1 MVTTPVTS
9 VVPVPGQPDFAAW
22 ASHLDKLHARLSPH
36 FYRLESRRRVLAYLK
51 GLLSEAKRK
60 NGWQLAEQAGE
71 LTPDGMQRFLNLA
84 VWDADTVR
92 DELRSYAVEHLGH
105 QHSVAVLD
113 ETGFLKQGKRSVG
126 VQRQYSGTAGRIEN
140 CQVAVFLSYT
150 TAKGFC
156 FIDRELYL
164 PKEWTEDRPR
174 CKQAGVPDSVPF
186 ATKPQLA
193 RSMLQRAY
201 QAGVRFGWVSADTVY
216 GGDKELR
223 VWLEEQRQAYVL
235 AVACTQKV
243 CVQTEDGPRRLAAE
257 QVLAIVGGTWHRL
270 SCSDGAKGPREYDWA
285 WVALSEDVP
294 EGFDRWLLVRRSIA
308 RSQELAYYLVSA
320 SEMTSLQQAV
330 SVAGSRWSIEVGFA
344 QTKDELGLDQYQV
357 RRWDAWYRHITL
369 VLLAQAL
376 LCVIRL
382 QANDERRQKRGTQVR
397 N

>member
-1 MVTTPVTS
+1 MAITAVAS
-9 VVPVPGQPDFAAW
+9 VVQALPEQPDFAAW
-22 ASHLDKLHARLSPH
+22 ADHLDKLQARISPH

-51 GLLSEAKRK
+51 GLLSDTKRK

-84 VWDADTVR
+84 VWDADAVR
-92 DELRSYAVEHLGH
+92 DELRSYVIEHLGH
-105 QHSVAVLD
+105 SHSVAVID

-140 CQVAVFLSYT
+140 CQVAVFLSYGT
-150 TAKGFC
+150 TKGFC

-164 PKEWTEDRPR
+164 PREWTEDPLR
-174 CKQAGVPDSVPF
+174 CRQAGVPDAVRF

-193 RSMLQRAY
+193 RSMLRRAH

-243 CVQTEDGPRRLAAE
+243 CVQTEDGPRRLATE

-270 SCSDGAKGPREYDWA
+270 SCGEGAKGPREYDWS
-285 WVALSEDVP
+285 WVALNESAP
-294 EGFDRWLLVRRSIA
+294 GGFGRWLLVRRSIA
-308 RSQELAYYLVSA
+308 KPLELSYYLVSA
-320 SEMTSLQQAV
+320 PEATTLQQTV

-382 QANDERRQKRGTQVR
+382 QAIAESEQKRRT
-397 N
+397 

>member
-1 MVTTPVTS
+1 MVQALPE
-9 VVPVPGQPDFAAW
+9 QPDFAAW
-22 ASHLDKLHARLSPH
+22 AYHLNKLHARISAH

-51 GLLSEAKRK
+51 GLLSDAKRK
-60 NGWQLAEQAGE
+60 NTWQLAEQAGE

-84 VWDADTVR
+84 VWDAGAVR
-92 DELRSYAVEHLGH
+92 DELRSYVIEHLGH
-105 QHSVAVLD
+105 PHCVAVLD

-140 CQVAVFLSYT
+140 SQVAVFLSYST
-150 TAKGFC
+150 TKGFC

-164 PKEWTEDRPR
+164 PKEWTEDPLR
-174 CKQAGVPDSVPF
+174 CRQAGVPDAVRF

-193 RSMLQRAY
+193 RAMLQRAH

-223 VWLEEQRQAYVL
+223 AWLEKQRQAYVL

-243 CVQTEDGPRRLAAE
+243 CVQTEDEPRRLAAE

-270 SCSDGAKGPREYDWA
+270 SCSDGAKGPRQYDWA
-285 WVALSEDVP
+285 WVALSESAP
-294 EGFDRWLLVRRSIA
+294 EGFGRRLLVRRSI
-308 RSQELAYYLVSA
+308 SKPQEVAYYLVCA
-320 SEMTSLQQAV
+320 PEATTLPQAV
-330 SVAGSRWSIEVGFA
+330 SVAGSRWNIEVGFA

-376 LCVIRL
+376 LCVVRL
-382 QANDERRQKRGTQVR
+382 QANAQSEQKRGT
-397 N
+397 